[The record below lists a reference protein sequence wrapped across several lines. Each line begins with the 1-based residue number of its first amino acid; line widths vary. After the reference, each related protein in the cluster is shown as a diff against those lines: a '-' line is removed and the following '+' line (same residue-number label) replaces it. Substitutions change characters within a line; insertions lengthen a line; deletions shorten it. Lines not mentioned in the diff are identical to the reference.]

1 MPAEGCE
8 AETIVRTLA
17 SGLTGE
23 RTFVATAALLWL
35 ASAAATIHWS
45 ESMSRGMPMPG
56 GWMLSMMWMEMPGQ
70 RRLDAAGGHRLR
82 PA

>member
-8 AETIVRTLA
+8 AETIVRTQA

-35 ASAAATIHWS
+35 A
-45 ESMSRGMPMPG
+45 
-56 GWMLSMMWMEMPGQ
+56 MMWMEMPGQ
-70 RRLDAAGGHRLR
+70 RRLDTAGGHRLR